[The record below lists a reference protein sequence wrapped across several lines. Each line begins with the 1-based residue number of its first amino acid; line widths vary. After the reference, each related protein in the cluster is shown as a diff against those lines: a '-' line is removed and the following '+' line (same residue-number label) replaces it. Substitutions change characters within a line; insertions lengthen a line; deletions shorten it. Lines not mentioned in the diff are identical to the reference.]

1 MIRRP
6 PRSTLFPYTT
16 LFRSKTFRL
25 TTQATFNLFTPFLSD
40 GLSHFG
46 TSLFTI
52 RTWGPNEKLKSGK
65 QKVEIPM
72 KSSRSPLLFPL
83 FLFWRGFSASGRKH
97 SVASRENRLVPRS
110 SAKTSR
116 RDADWSDRDGRAPH
130 FSLNRSGLEKRT
142 PARQVTAGR
151 ARRCR
156 GICAQRSS
164 SGKESGR
171 SCRPA

>member
-1 MIRRP
+1 MY
-6 PRSTLFPYTT
+6 LFFCFCLTSQFT
-16 LFRSKTFRL
+16 SRFRFTSDT
-25 TTQATFNLFTPFLSD
+25 FTPFLPD

-72 KSSRSPLLFPL
+72 KSSKGHFCSHFSCI
-83 FLFWRGFSASGRKH
+83 WRGFSASGRKH

-110 SAKTSR
+110 STKTSR
-116 RDADWSDRDGRAPH
+116 RAADWSDRDGRAPH

-156 GICAQRSS
+156 GTCAQRSS
-164 SGKESGR
+164 SEKESGR
-171 SCRPA
+171 S